1 MTKRNE
7 YLDLQKRQRKELE
20 DFPIAYAFNDKQL
33 EEALEKLGATKE
45 ECVTVFGHGDI
56 VKRED
61 AKDLISMLE
70 RHTEEMKQKLKDDP
84 EFAYEAFLYEMDNHE
99 YAINWSA
106 DEDVLACFSITFE
119 DIRKWGLQ
127 LVYNRAR
134 NQHMRNAE
142 EWGMI

>member
-1 MTKRNE
+1 MKKQQE
-7 YLDLQKRQRKELE
+7 YLDLKKRHEKELNE
-20 DFPIAYAFNDKQL
+20 FPIAYAFNDKQL

-56 VKRED
+56 VKRSD
-61 AKDLISMLE
+61 AKELVKMFTRQDKE
-70 RHTEEMKQKLKDDP
+70 VKEKLKADP

-106 DEDVLACFSITFE
+106 DEDVLAAFGITFE
-119 DIRKWGLQ
+119 FIRKHGLQ
-127 LVYNRAR
+127 MVYDQAR
-134 NQHMRNAE
+134 KQHMKHAE